1 MMINL
6 HNSLIEQREKCVA
19 VFCTEVDM
27 TEIYLFGRDAS
38 ATTQN
43 DEIKVNATL
52 LARD

>member
-1 MMINL
+1 MINL

-19 VFCTEVDM
+19 VFCTEVDK